1 MVLGVVSF
9 MVVASAVASGVA
21 AASTGAA
28 STPSAAGWFDFEEP
42 VLMGEGDPRAGVPEH
57 FWFPEDGA
65 VVSHGGDDDVDEPGA
80 AVVANM
86 RFTMDGTPS
95 PPGLPHT
102 TTTVVSWDSGRT
114 YSHLW
119 FDHPLPGTAS
129 RFSNNSAL
137 SVGGALDVPGVSCTR
152 ALNNRSFTCAREAFF
167 ACVNSTSHNATV
179 CSNTTPGAVRYVGW
193 PFPVARFTYCSKIV
207 SLAPGQGR
215 AHAPQMVQLRAYSHH
230 MNEVG
235 GPDENLAAFGSSDG
249 GSTWEFLAVVAARDP
264 VWSAKKWEGPG
275 ENDLTVLSDG
285 RLLAVFRVDSCK
297 PCVGPQLRL

>member
-1 MVLGVVSF
+1 VGVVSF
-9 MVVASAVASGVA
+9 VVVASAVASA
-21 AASTGAA
+21 ATSTGAA
-28 STPSAAGWFDFEEP
+28 STSSAADWFDFEEP

-65 VVSHGGDDDVDEPGA
+65 IVSHVGDDDVDEPGVV
-80 AVVANM
+80 VVANM

-102 TTTVVSWDSGRT
+102 TTTVASWDSGRT

-129 RFSNNSAL
+129 RFSNSSTLSA
-137 SVGGALDVPGVSCTR
+137 GGALDVPGVSCTR
-152 ALNNRSFTCAREAFF
+152 ALNNRSFTCARENFF

-179 CSNTTPGAVRYVGW
+179 CSNTTPGVVRYVGW